1 MGRRSIAVAVV
12 AAALAMLLPAQAPAA
27 DAGATLLLSRPS
39 GLGALPS
46 ASTSSNSS
54 NARTVSGDG
63 RFVVFA
69 SQSDGLSQADDDE
82 IQNVFLRDT
91 VAGTTTLISRATGG
105 AAANNNSQTP
115 TISADGSRV
124 AFASRATNLD
134 PADTNS
140 NLDVF
145 LHIVSSSSTE
155 LVSRR
160 GAAAGGA
167 VGNADSGPLPLN
179 DTGPSLSANGHQIA
193 FQSNAT
199 NLDDDDT
206 NGQTDVFLRQLDGSG
221 APFTILMSR
230 RSGITG
236 AQDNEPSNTPSV
248 NAAGTKVAFRS
259 EGELHADD
267 TNAFTDVYLRDIS
280 PGPP

>member
-1 MGRRSIAVAVV
+1 MERRSIAVAVV
-12 AAALAMLLPAQAPAA
+12 STVLAMLIPAQAPAA
-27 DAGATLLLSRPS
+27 DSGATLLLSQPS
-39 GLGALPS
+39 GLGVLPA
-46 ASTSSNSS
+46 ASTSSSAS

-63 RFVVFA
+63 RFVVFV
-69 SQSDGLSQADDDE
+69 SQSDGLSQADDDKF
-82 IQNVFLRDT
+82 QNVFLRDT
-91 VAGTTTLISRATGG
+91 VANTTTLISRTTGG
-105 AAANNNSQTP
+105 QAANNDSQTP

-160 GAAAGGA
+160 GGAAGA

-193 FQSNAT
+193 FQSDAT

-206 NGQTDVFLRQLDGSG
+206 NGQTDVFLRQL
-221 APFTILMSR
+221 
-230 RSGITG
+230 
-236 AQDNEPSNTPSV
+236 
-248 NAAGTKVAFRS
+248 
-259 EGELHADD
+259 
-267 TNAFTDVYLRDIS
+267 
-280 PGPP
+280 